1 MQSMRVKSHV
11 GNDGMV
17 HIYLPEIKDTDVE
30 LIIIYQPV
38 QKLKKRQWSAEF
50 LSTYGSWQGEPLE
63 RAPQEEPTE
72 KEQFF

>member
-17 HIYLPEIKDTDVE
+17 HISLPEIKDTDVE

-38 QKLKKRQWSAEF
+38 QKLQKR
-50 LSTYGSWQGEPLE
+50 
-63 RAPQEEPTE
+63 
-72 KEQFF
+72 